1 MKFYKVIKENFLWDA
16 GAILKQ
22 LDNGKGYVAKEDI
35 YKKLPESDEYISNE
49 IIENSPEYFQRVYEV
64 NLATRVVYELKDRA
78 KELLQEQF
86 KA

>member
-1 MKFYKVIKENFLWDA
+1 MKFYKVIKENFLWEV

-22 LDNGKGYVAKEDI
+22 LDNEKGYICKDDI